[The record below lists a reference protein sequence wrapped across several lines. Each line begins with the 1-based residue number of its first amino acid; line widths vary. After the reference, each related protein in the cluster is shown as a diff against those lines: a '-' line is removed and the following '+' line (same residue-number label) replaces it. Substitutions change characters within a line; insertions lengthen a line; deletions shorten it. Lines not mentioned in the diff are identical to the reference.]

1 MDTLA
6 RMKNAE
12 MTQVDMIRAL
22 RQRKCIIVQPAEM
35 SNILNGVLTTP
46 KAQRV
51 LKECELIL
59 NDYEE
64 SNK

>member
-1 MDTLA
+1 MDTLT

-12 MTQVDMIRAL
+12 ITQVDMIRAL
-22 RQRKCIIVQPAEM
+22 RQRKCIVVQPAEM

-59 NDYEE
+59 DDFETA
-64 SNK
+64 S

>member
-1 MDTLA
+1 MDTLT
-6 RMKNAE
+6 RMKNADI
-12 MTQVDMIRAL
+12 TQVDMIRAL

-59 NDYEE
+59 DDFETA
-64 SNK
+64 S